1 MSDEIPV
8 SSPAEREHGSISQ
21 ELPLNGSSTLND
33 PSEMTY
39 YGRRSVWQSINPGE
53 IWRYRNLIWQ
63 FALRD
68 LKVRYRQ
75 TVIGALWAIIQPVV
89 TMLVFGLLF
98 SSLDGKPTRSGVPYA
113 ITSLCGLIPWQFF
126 GASVIAAT
134 QSISSNAQL
143 VQKVYFPKI
152 LLPLSALL
160 PPLVDMG
167 IASCVLICLM
177 FWFGVVPN
185 LAVITMPIIL
195 LALFLTTLACSFWL
209 SSINAIYRD
218 VQYVVPFIIS
228 IGLLIS
234 PVTYELPAV
243 AERMSPAIKF
253 IYCLNPFANL
263 LMATRWAILGTPFPD
278 ILPMLASFLLMGG
291 IFVGGVIYFGKTERV
306 FADRV

>member
-1 MSDEIPV
+1 MTEVPPVTTPVDKDSPINPTEYALKPSSSSDAA
-8 SSPAEREHGSISQ
+8 S
-21 ELPLNGSSTLND
+21 D
-33 PSEMTY
+33 MTY
-39 YGRRSVWQSINPGE
+39 YGRRTVWQSINPRE
-53 IWRYRNLIWQ
+53 IWRYRNLVWQ

-75 TVIGALWAIIQPVV
+75 TVIGALWAVIQPVV

-152 LLPLSALL
+152 ILPLAALL
-160 PPLVDMG
+160 PPLVDMS
-167 IASCVLICLM
+167 IASCVLAILM
-177 FWFGVVPN
+177 LWFGIVPAMS
-185 LAVITMPIIL
+185 LIALPLIL
-195 LALFLTTLACSFWL
+195 LVVFLTTLACSFWL

-228 IGLLIS
+228 VGLLIS

-243 AERMSPAIKF
+243 AERMSPVIKF

-263 LMATRWAILGTPFPD
+263 LMLTRWSILGTPFPD
-278 ILPMLASFLLMGG
+278 LLPMLVSGLLVGG
-291 IFVGGVIYFGKTERV
+291 LFVGGVVYFGKTERY

>member
-1 MSDEIPV
+1 MTDEIPV
-8 SSPAEREHGSISQ
+8 SSPAERLQQPSSP
-21 ELPLNGSSTLND
+21 ELVSRASSTFDVTSDL
-33 PSEMTY
+33 TY
-39 YGRRSVWQSINPGE
+39 YGRRSVWQSVNPRE
-53 IWRYRNLIWQ
+53 IWHYRNLIWQ

-98 SSLDGKPTRSGVPYA
+98 STLDGKPTRSGVPYA
-113 ITSLCGLIPWQFF
+113 VTSLCGLIPWQFF

-134 QSISSNAQL
+134 QSISNNAQL
-143 VQKVYFPKI
+143 VQKVYFPKLI
-152 LLPLSALL
+152 LPLAALL

-167 IASCVLICLM
+167 IASCVLLCLM
-177 FWFGVVPN
+177 MWFGILPG
-185 LAVITMPIIL
+185 LAVLSMPLIL
-195 LALFLTTLACSFWL
+195 LALFLTTLGCSFWL

-228 IGLLIS
+228 VGLLIS

-243 AERMSPAIKF
+243 AENMSPTIKF

-278 ILPMLASFLLMGG
+278 IVPMLVSGLLVGCM
-291 IFVGGVIYFGKTERV
+291 IVGGVVYFGKTERY